1 MQQNNLKGR
10 LLVFKCYLISAAI
23 FLIFLFVLKKAI
35 NINLNEEQI
44 KEFLKTAI
52 TMTSIMF
59 GFFGTM
65 LGHIIN
71 LKSKYED
78 NKNNIITKFFEKVN
92 PNEIKWTLSLNV
104 VNTILVDSVAL
115 FILGFNFNHYHK
127 VVYAWV
133 YLLISYVIHQLYVYN
148 IFISLLI
155 YQKKETKIKGKLT
168 DKDEEEFNNKFKKT

>member
-1 MQQNNLKGR
+1 M
-10 LLVFKCYLISAAI
+10 
-23 FLIFLFVLKKAI
+23 
-35 NINLNEEQI
+35 
-44 KEFLKTAI
+44 KTAI

-155 YQKKETKIKGKLT
+155 YQKKKQKLKVSLLIKMKKNLT
-168 DKDEEEFNNKFKKT
+168 INLKRRNEYI